1 MEYNPNF
8 LNNTNILSKSEK
20 EEIEKLS
27 SVFSFKDFEKSN
39 RLVEKIGFDF
49 IYSSAQ
55 IEGNT
60 YTKAD
65 TLALLEDGITANA
78 KLFIQMLR

>member
-49 IYSSAQ
+49 I
-55 IEGNT
+55 
-60 YTKAD
+60 
-65 TLALLEDGITANA
+65 
-78 KLFIQMLR
+78 